1 MGRIGARLLNQTK
14 DNSKGGKSS
23 SRKDVLSL
31 LVQANDLPEAQQM
44 KDEDVMG
51 RAYKRKNPF
60 WCFLNYGFDRDP
72 YFPHRWSRNNKVH
85 TPLRPSDHSRIE
97 FD

>member
-1 MGRIGARLLNQTK
+1 MGRIGAHLLNQTK

-51 RAYKRKNPF
+51 RAYK
-60 WCFLNYGFDRDP
+60 
-72 YFPHRWSRNNKVH
+72 
-85 TPLRPSDHSRIE
+85 
-97 FD
+97 